1 MKHVLAYLIVFTF
14 FGCANAQDLKV
25 IQLDA
30 PNKDRGSSIMKSLAE
45 RRSAREYAEQD
56 LSLQDLSDLLW
67 AANGISQESDG
78 KRTAPSALN
87 KQDIDIYVV
96 MKEGAYLYDAK
107 AHALHPITAGD
118 HRAAVAAGQDFAKTA
133 PVSLVLVSDLSRF
146 GEVSDRTRL
155 TGAMDAGYV
164 SQNICLFCAGTGLA
178 TVPRATMD
186 KAALKEILK
195 LTDSQELMLNSP
207 VGYPKN

>member
-1 MKHVLAYLIVFTF
+1 
-14 FGCANAQDLKV
+14 
-25 IQLDA
+25 
-30 PNKDRGSSIMKSLAE
+30 SIMKTLSE
-45 RRSAREYAEQD
+45 RRSVRAYAEQE

-87 KQDIDIYVV
+87 KQDIDVYVV

-107 AHALHPITAGD
+107 AHALNPIAAGD
-118 HRAAVAAGQDFAKTA
+118 HRVAVAGGQDFVKTA

-146 GEVSDRTRL
+146 GDVSDRTRV

-178 TVPRATMD
+178 TVPRGTMD
-186 KAALKEILK
+186 RDALKEILK
-195 LTDSQELMLNSP
+195 LTGSQELMLNSP
-207 VGYPKN
+207 VGYPAN